1 MQIKTVTV
9 IGANG
14 TMGANISGIFASFG
28 DAKVYMVGRDIE
40 KIKAARERAAKSV
53 KADKVAENLVA
64 ADYSMLEKIIPESDL
79 VFESVAENMQIKT
92 EIYNSIIPYLKD
104 DAIVCTGTS
113 SLSINIFANLMPQNL
128 RSRFFGVHFF
138 NPPYNMPLCELIAAD
153 CSDKELWQ
161 QLGNYLKYSLVRKVV
176 PVKNAPAFLANRIGF
191 QFINHAMQYAKIYE
205 DKGGIDYIDAVIG
218 SFTGRAM
225 PPLLTADFVGL
236 DIHKAIVDN
245 LYENTND
252 LFNDTFELPEFA
264 KVLILENK
272 LGRKTSGGLYKTEI
286 IDDKKIRKIYDVK
299 TNDYREINKYDLPF
313 AAKMKQQMRNGDY
326 IDAMKTLVSDTTE
339 DGQFCLAMLVE
350 YIVYSVLT
358 AKQIGY
364 TINAADAVM
373 AEGFNWCPPLALAGA
388 LSQVADLKQ
397 LIASKLD
404 KDLLNKIDVDE
415 LVGLICPSDYDYRPY
430 FKISR

>member
-40 KIKAARERAAKSV
+40 KVKTARERAAKSV
-53 KADKVAENLVA
+53 KADKVAENLIA

-79 VFESVAENMQIKT
+79 VFESVAENMQVKT
-92 EIYNSIIPYLKD
+92 EIYNTIIPYLKD
-104 DAIVCTGTS
+104 DAIICTGTS
-113 SLSINIFANLMPQNL
+113 SLSVNAFAKLMPNNL
-128 RSRFFGVHFF
+128 SSRFFGVHFF

-153 CSDKELWQ
+153 CSDKQLFEELE
-161 QLGNYLKYSLVRKVV
+161 NYLRHSLVRKTV
-176 PVKNAPAFLANRIGF
+176 PVKDAPAFLANRIGF
-191 QFINHAMQYAKIYE
+191 QFINHAMQYAETYQN
-205 DKGGIDYIDAVIG
+205 KGGIDYIDAVIG

-264 KVLILENK
+264 KVLISENK
-272 LGRKTSGGLYKTEI
+272 LGRKTSGGIYKTEI
-286 IDDKKIRKIYDVK
+286 IEDKKVRKIYDIK
-299 TNDYREINKYDLPF
+299 TNDYREINRYDIPF
-313 AAKMKQQMRNGDY
+313 ANKMKQQMRNGDY
-326 IDAMKTLVSDTTE
+326 IDAFKTLVSEKSE
-339 DGQFCLAMLVE
+339 DSEFCLALLVE

-358 AKQIGY
+358 AEKIGY
-364 TINAADAVM
+364 NINAADAVM
-373 AEGFNWCPPLALAGA
+373 AEGFNWCPPLALAGV
-388 LSQVADLKQ
+388 LSKVVDLKQ
-397 LIASKLD
+397 LFTEKLD
-404 KDLLNKIDVDE
+404 ATVLDKIDVDK
-415 LVGLICPSDYDYRPY
+415 LVGLICDSDYDYRPY